1 MPEEMH
7 EYKVILT
14 WEAIYDV
21 TDITDYIEAEFGQ
34 ARADRFQEDIKKEM
48 EKLGYMGGV
57 FPKTQILYRNYSI
70 HKKPFPPSIIF
81 YVLVKPK
88 KEIHV
93 LRVLREERDWK
104 RILECQQNY
113 TYFE

>member
-34 ARADRFQEDIKKEM
+34 ARADRFQDDIKREM

-57 FPKTQILYRNYSI
+57 FPKTQILYRNYYI
-70 HKKPFPPSIIF
+70 HKKPIPPSIIF
-81 YVLVKPK
+81 YILMEQKR
-88 KEIHV
+88 EIHV
-93 LRVLREERDWK
+93 LRVLREERDWQH
-104 RILECQQNY
+104 ILNKTKGY
-113 TYFE
+113 TYPT